1 MNYSNVI
8 GFLITLVFLLQFISG
23 LLLSC
28 YYTPIIAFSS
38 IYYIMIDVNKGW
50 LIRFLHILGASMFM
64 VLVVVH
70 WIRGI
75 WIKLK
80 IVEQNTLSVLYC
92 IKLNTLNLI
101 WVSGLVILLF
111 TFLTSFIGYCVCW
124 GQMSYWGI
132 TVIINIPTIIP
143 LFGFYIGE
151 YLWCSSLTIINR
163 LFILHFLLGFIIG
176 LLILCHLIIL
186 HNFSSCNP
194 LINNYSSFLLSFY
207 LLFFKD
213 VFVSYVIFLF
223 ISFYLFLDPDI
234 FGNADN
240 LITANPLST
249 PTHILPEWYFNIY
262 YSILRAFP
270 NKVLGVVVVFIN
282 FVLLFTL

>member
-1 MNYSNVI
+1 
-8 GFLITLVFLLQFISG
+8 
-23 LLLSC
+23 
-28 YYTPIIAFSS
+28 
-38 IYYIMIDVNKGW
+38 
-50 LIRFLHILGASMFM
+50 MFM
-64 VLVVVH
+64 ALVVVH

-75 WIKLK
+75 WIRLR
-80 IVEQNTLSVLYC
+80 IVEQNE
-92 IKLNTLNLI
+92 LNNILHKIRLNLI

-111 TFLTSFIGYCVCW
+111 IFLTSFIGYCVCW

-132 TVIINIPTIIP
+132 TVIINIVSIIP

-151 YLWCSSLTIINR
+151 YLWCSSLAIVNR

-176 LLILCHLIIL
+176 LLILCHLIFL

-194 LINNYSSFLLSFY
+194 LINNHSSFLLSFI

-213 VFVSYVIFLF
+213 VFVSYVIPLF

-249 PTHILPEWYFNIY
+249 PTHILPEWYFFIY

-270 NKVLGVVVVFIN
+270 NKILGAVVVFIN
-282 FVLLFTL
+282 FVFLLKIMNKRFILKYWSISIV